1 MQHLWAPWRMEY
13 IREAK
18 EGTCFLCEVLEQAE
32 APLVVWK
39 GRFSFCV
46 LNRYP
51 YNNGHLLL
59 APKAHKRSI
68 TELND
73 AELLELVRAT
83 EKFRLLLKRT
93 MEPDGFNVGMNFGKA
108 AGAGLPEHLH
118 IHLVPRWEGDT
129 SFMSTLA
136 EVRVIPQSL
145 QELYDTLTGAL
156 EDSP

>member
-1 MQHLWAPWRMEY
+1 
-13 IREAK
+13 
-18 EGTCFLCEVLEQAE
+18 
-32 APLVVWK
+32 VWK

-59 APKAHKRSI
+59 APKAHKSDI
-68 TELND
+68 SELD
-73 AELLELVRAT
+73 DRELLELVRAT

-93 MEPDGFNVGMNFGKA
+93 IAPDGFNLGINFGKV

-129 SFMSTLA
+129 SFMSTVA
-136 EVRVIPQSL
+136 DVRVIPQSL
-145 QELYDTLTGAL
+145 QELHEALTRAL
-156 EDSP
+156 EDMP

>member
-13 IREAK
+13 VKRPQ
-18 EGTCFLCEVLEQAE
+18 EGSCFLCEVQKEGDTS
-32 APLVVWK
+32 LVVWQ

-59 APKAHKRSI
+59 APKAHKSSLS
-68 TELND
+68 ELSNE
-73 AELLELVRAT
+73 ELLELVRAT
-83 EKFRLLLKRT
+83 EKFRLLLKRALG
-93 MEPDGFNVGMNFGKA
+93 PDGFNLGINFGKV

-129 SFMSTLA
+129 SFMSTVA
-136 EVRVIPQSL
+136 DVRVIPQSL
-145 QELYDTLTGAL
+145 QELHDALTRAL